1 MAIAWRLTAA
11 LTTVLHQDLSFTVS
25 KEFKLLAVSLGFH
38 HRGVLCCCNTHFI
51 TRLPGLITEAGCQSI
66 SLSDPR
72 GLWLPTDNVDSHV

>member
-38 HRGVLCCCNTHFI
+38 HHGVFCCCNTHFI

-72 GLWLPTDNVDSHV
+72 GLWLPTDIVDSHV